1 MTALLGRRIR
11 PPLPA
16 GLPSRHLS
24 ALPYAVGTING
35 LKVTSLLIPSGSL
48 PSGCELCFA
57 QAEREPAFTQPGNN
71 QNNPVHNLACPFRG
85 LQQYP
90 ASPSE
95 GAQRYLFFPLRPTP
109 RQHIGH
115 SQAPA
120 RLSMSINWT
129 FCPQN
134 GLSVTQVLPKSP
146 FLTHWLRLCNILR
159 RSAKE
164 PGRKAT

>member
-1 MTALLGRRIR
+1 MVSPLDAVSMTALLGRRIR

-85 LQQYP
+85 RTKIAIFPAPTNCPLSLSLHTGRSYYSDSKSAGLQ
-90 ASPSE
+90 
-95 GAQRYLFFPLRPTP
+95 
-109 RQHIGH
+109 
-115 SQAPA
+115 
-120 RLSMSINWT
+120 T
-129 FCPQN
+129 F
-134 GLSVTQVLPKSP
+134 GSLAALQVY
-146 FLTHWLRLCNILR
+146 N
-159 RSAKE
+159 SAKE
-164 PGRKAT
+164 SYICIPETKENAI